1 MQWNV
6 AQLLQ
11 SAVGSER
18 VYAIDEAEDRY
29 EELAGKIKGAMRLMR
44 TDRGILVRAE
54 LDTRVRAECSRCL
67 APFTEPVSFAIDEV
81 FYPSI
86 DIVHGGKL
94 DHPEDDGAFTI
105 DRRHILDLGEPTR
118 QYALLSLPMKP
129 LCAQACSGLC
139 STCGGNLNVETCGC
153 PQGSADPRWAS
164 LEALLSDTGAR

>member
-11 SAVGSER
+11 SAIGSER
-18 VYAIDEAEDRY
+18 EYAIDEAEDRY
-29 EELAGKIKGAMRLMR
+29 EELAGKITGAVRLMR

-67 APFTEPVSFAIDEV
+67 SPFTEPVSFAIDEV

-86 DIVHGGKL
+86 DILHGGKL
-94 DHPEDDGAFTI
+94 DPPEEDGAFKI
-105 DRRHILDLGEPTR
+105 DARHTLDLGEPAR

-129 LCAQACSGLC
+129 LCTQGCSGLC
-139 STCGGNLNVETCGC
+139 STCGVNLNVETCGC
-153 PQGSADPRWAS
+153 PQSAADPRWAS
-164 LEALLSDTGAR
+164 LEALLP

>member
-6 AQLLQ
+6 AQLPQ

-18 VYAIDEAEDRY
+18 VYPIAAAEDRY

-94 DHPEDDGAFTI
+94 DRPEDDGAFTI

-139 STCGGNLNVETCGC
+139 STCGVNLNDETCGC
-153 PQGSADPRWAS
+153 PQGAVDPRWAT

>member
-18 VYAIDEAEDRY
+18 EYAIDETEDRY
-29 EELAGKIKGAMRLMR
+29 EELAGNIKGAVRLMR
-44 TDRGILVRAE
+44 TDRGVLVRAD

-67 APFTEPVSFAIDEV
+67 SPFTEPVSFAIDEV

-86 DIVHGGKL
+86 DILHGGKL
-94 DHPEDDGAFTI
+94 DRPEDEGAFKI
-105 DRRHILDLGEPTR
+105 DARHTLDLGEPAR

-139 STCGGNLNVETCGC
+139 STCGVNLNVETCGC
-153 PQGSADPRWAS
+153 PQGAADPRWAA
-164 LEALLSDTGAR
+164 LEALLP

>member
-94 DHPEDDGAFTI
+94 DRPEDEGAFTI

-139 STCGGNLNVETCGC
+139 STCGVNLNVETCGC
-153 PQGSADPRWAS
+153 PQGAVDPRWAT